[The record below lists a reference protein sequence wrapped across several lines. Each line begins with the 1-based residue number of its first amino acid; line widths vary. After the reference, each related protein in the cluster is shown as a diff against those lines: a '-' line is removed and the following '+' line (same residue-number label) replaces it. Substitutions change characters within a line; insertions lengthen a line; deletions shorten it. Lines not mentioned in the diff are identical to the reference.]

1 MVYAVGLCGVGSAP
15 AGPEEKIL
23 LDRTRSEVVTN
34 PPLCEP
40 FINGRDTGRLLHDL
54 GAMLSLLNPK
64 MLEHPILDF
73 GAGSC
78 WITEALARMGQKV
91 TAFDIHTDL
100 EGCIDGRVGA
110 DKRIDRAL
118 ISHATGDGHAM
129 PFDDGVFGHTLC
141 YDTLHHMHDYDK
153 VFSEFAR
160 VLKPGGRAIFVE
172 PGAKHST
179 SPETIEFM
187 KLKSHD
193 PTWIERD
200 VVLEEINRCATA
212 AGLSALAIVPMQH
225 PSAPAVFSLSDWGKF
240 RRGNIWVRNLFS
252 RAMAKTNYDQRV
264 IFYCERPC

>member
-1 MVYAVGLCGVGSAP
+1 
-15 AGPEEKIL
+15 
-23 LDRTRSEVVTN
+23 
-34 PPLCEP
+34 
-40 FINGRDTGRLLHDL
+40 
-54 GAMLSLLNPK
+54 
-64 MLEHPILDF
+64 
-73 GAGSC
+73 
-78 WITEALARMGQKV
+78 MGQQV

-100 EGCIDGRVGA
+100 EGCISGRVEA

-129 PFDDGVFGHTLC
+129 PFDDNTFGHALC

-200 VVLEEINRCATA
+200 IVLEDINRCATA
-212 AGLSALAIVPMQH
+212 SGLSSLAIVPMQH
-225 PSAPAVFSLSDWGKF
+225 PSTPTVFSCVIGESSAGETYGYGTCFLRRWQRPTTISVSFSIARYPANF
-240 RRGNIWVRNLFS
+240 RLLAGFTRWSCVG
-252 RAMAKTNYDQRV
+252 
-264 IFYCERPC
+264 